1 MCNFDLFTVFPAGIL
16 QGRFFAADRPAYLN
30 YGAIG
35 FVIGHEITHG
45 FDTKG
50 RQFDG
55 LGNVHTWW
63 QPETLDRFLNKTECV
78 EYQFGNYTEPLTN
91 LKVREKW
98 GNSKKEHTQYVSVRF
113 IVERNSHVGREYRRQ
128 RWCQDCLQCVPEL
141 GARQRR

>member
-1 MCNFDLFTVFPAGIL
+1 MDNCVIVYSIVFPAGIL
-16 QGRFFAADRPAYLN
+16 QGRFFSADRPAYLN

-63 QPETLDRFLNKTECV
+63 QSETLDRFLAKTECV

-91 LKVREKW
+91 LKVRETFAYLSLNVNT
-98 GNSKKEHTQYVSVRF
+98 NSNCIGSIHS
-113 IVERNSHVGREYRRQ
+113 
-128 RWCQDCLQCVPEL
+128 
-141 GARQRR
+141 